1 MKRYIAFAIGAII
14 FLIVGFI
21 QQQYIS
27 IIKHDR
33 DKYKSNTETLL
44 DSVKHYKVN
53 DSLNAVAV
61 KELNLTL
68 SEYKTYRAQD
78 LALIN
83 LLAVKGRDIQ
93 GITTSEL
100 KSLYKL
106 IGTARDTTII
116 IRDTIDRP
124 VEKPVKHISI
134 KDKWYSFNGYL
145 DAYNNFS
152 GDFISKDSLLYVETV
167 KHKRFLGFLWKT
179 KKIKDRKQDIIS
191 KNPHTEIL
199 NAEFITV
206 EK

>member
-1 MKRYIAFAIGAII
+1 MRRYVAFAIGAII
-14 FLIVGFI
+14 FLIIGFI

-27 IIKHDR
+27 ILKQDR
-33 DKYKSNTETLL
+33 DKYRSNTHTLL

-53 DSLNAVAV
+53 DSLNAVSV

-68 SEYKTYRAQD
+68 SEYKNYRAQD

-83 LLAVKGRDIQ
+83 LLAIKGRDIE
-93 GITTSEL
+93 GVTTSEL

-167 KHKRFLGFLWKT
+167 KYKRFLGFLWKT